1 MKGIKC
7 YWNYTPKFYRLL
19 GLILFPISLAVVS
32 MVMSANK
39 VPVIVITGVLGAEV
53 FYEIF
58 ADIWMLNGIQTKDY
72 CGIRLVQSSVWG
84 KEYMKNVVLVDC
96 VRRYVYLAVICL
108 SYLLVGFLGGE
119 SKNFT
124 ENAVFLWNI
133 FWLAGA
139 VISLFLWISRYFAN
153 MAAVMLLAY
162 GAVFA
167 FSFAAG
173 FLGTMQVGCVIYPL
187 ISLGMMALCVG
198 IGKKKM
204 EGSYYDR

>member
-7 YWNYTPKFYRLL
+7 YWTYTPKFYRLL
-19 GLILFPISLAVVS
+19 VLILFPISLGVVS

-39 VPVIVITGVLGAEV
+39 VPVIAITGVLGAEV

-84 KEYMKNVVLVDC
+84 KNYMKNVVLVDC

-108 SYLLVGFLGGE
+108 SYLLVGVLGGE

-124 ENAVFLWNI
+124 ENTVFLWNV

-139 VISLFLWISRYFAN
+139 VISLFLWIGRYFAN

-173 FLGTMQVGCVIYPL
+173 FLGTIQVGCVIYPL

-198 IGKKKM
+198 IGRKKM
-204 EGSYYDR
+204 EECYYDR

>member
-19 GLILFPISLAVVS
+19 VLILFPISLAVVS

-39 VPVIVITGVLGAEV
+39 VPVIAIMGVLGVEV

-84 KEYMKNVVLVDC
+84 KNYMKNVVLVDC

-108 SYLLVGFLGGE
+108 SYLLVGVLGGE

-153 MAAVMLLAY
+153 MAAVMLSGKVSAY
-162 GAVFA
+162 QRA
-167 FSFAAG
+167 
-173 FLGTMQVGCVIYPL
+173 
-187 ISLGMMALCVG
+187 
-198 IGKKKM
+198 
-204 EGSYYDR
+204 